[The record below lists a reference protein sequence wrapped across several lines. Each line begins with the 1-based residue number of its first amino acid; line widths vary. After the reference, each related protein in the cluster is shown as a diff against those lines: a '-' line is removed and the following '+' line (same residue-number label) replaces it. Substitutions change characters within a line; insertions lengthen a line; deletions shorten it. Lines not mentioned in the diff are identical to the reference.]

1 MNSGQVYYFPGC
13 LSRQAPRR
21 STCATFS
28 PLIAFPTYTRSG
40 LCMLRSTIRM
50 AAETAA
56 KRVKMDTVRIGT
68 HNGHFHADEA
78 LGVYLLRMLPQYSSS
93 SLVRTRDPTVLETC
107 HTVIDVGGEYDDAR
121 NRYDHH
127 QRSFNTMFPNHQTK
141 LSSAGLVY
149 MHFGKAIIAQHTK
162 QPIDHPGVELLY
174 QKLYDDFIEAVD
186 ANDNGISQY
195 DNTQLGQAGIEKR
208 FNIGGTTLASLV
220 GDLNHEDPL
229 DPGANRA
236 TETEP
241 QAEEDYRFGL
251 ASSLM
256 GKTFLRKL
264 HGAATAWLPARAIVK
279 NAFDARTENHPS
291 GQLMVL
297 PRAGIP
303 WKEHL
308 YNIEDEAEIQQ
319 EKKVLYVLY
328 PENEEPGSKWRIQAV
343 SKDFASFENRKSLP
357 EPWRGMRDSDLDAI
371 VGDNVEDGA
380 IFIHASGFTGGHR
393 TESGVRAMAALA
405 LAA

>member
-1 MNSGQVYYFPGC
+1 
-13 LSRQAPRR
+13 
-21 STCATFS
+21 
-28 PLIAFPTYTRSG
+28 
-40 LCMLRSTIRM
+40 M
-50 AAETAA
+50 AAETAT
-56 KRVKMDTVRIGT
+56 KRVKMETLRIGT

-78 LGVYLLRMLPQYSSS
+78 LAVYMLKLLPTYVSA
-93 SLVRTRDPTVLETC
+93 SLVRTRDPAVLDTC
-107 HTVIDVGGEYDDAR
+107 HTIVDVGGEYDDAK

-127 QRSFNTMFPNHQTK
+127 QRTFNTTFPNHETK

-149 MHFGKAIIAQHTK
+149 MHFGRAIIAQHTK
-162 QPIDHPGVELLY
+162 LPIDHPDVELLY

-186 ANDNGISQY
+186 ANDNGISQF
-195 DNTQLGQAGIEKR
+195 DNTKLGAAGIEKR

-229 DPGANRA
+229 NPGVNRA
-236 TETEP
+236 TEAEP

-256 GKTFLRKL
+256 GNTFLRKL
-264 HGAATAWLPARAIVK
+264 HGAATAWLPARTIVK
-279 NAFDARTENHPS
+279 NAFDSRAQNHPS
-291 GQLMVL
+291 GQLMML

-308 YNIEDEAEIQQ
+308 YNIEEEAGLPED
-319 EKKVLYVLY
+319 KKILYVLY
-328 PENEEPGSKWRIQAV
+328 PEKEEPGSKWRIQAV

-371 VGDNVEDGA
+371 LGNDVEDGA
-380 IFIHASGFTGGHR
+380 IFIHASGFTGGHK

-405 LAA
+405 LSA